1 MSIALHSLCCVMT
14 VCAGGTVLVVIV
26 VERKVIVG
34 LVVVATVVDD
44 ISFVLCFVAACPE
57 QRQDASGQF
66 PLAQLSEHH
75 LSK

>member
-14 VCAGGTVLVVIV
+14 GCVGGTVLVVIV
-26 VERKVIVG
+26 VERNVVVG
-34 LVVVATVVDD
+34 LVVMATVVDGA
-44 ISFVLCFVAACPE
+44 SVVLCFVTACPE
-57 QRQDASGQF
+57 QRQDDSGQF

>member
-1 MSIALHSLCCVMT
+1 MSIALHSLCCVMA

-26 VERKVIVG
+26 VERKVVVG
-34 LVVVATVVDD
+34 LVVMATAVYGV
-44 ISFVLCFVAACPE
+44 SVVLCFVTACPE